1 MLCTTSTPPSLY
13 LPACRPDFSF
23 VCPLFVFT
31 LASLNRS
38 GKSILHYTEM
48 CMFNTKLLS
57 AFPPECTMDYYE
69 TILPDMDFPKVYPI
83 YLDLTGFL
91 SLF

>member
-1 MLCTTSTPPSLY
+1 
-13 LPACRPDFSF
+13 
-23 VCPLFVFT
+23 
-31 LASLNRS
+31 
-38 GKSILHYTEM
+38 
-48 CMFNTKLLS
+48 
-57 AFPPECTMDYYE
+57 MDYYE